1 MSAYH
6 VKIMPKELITAGFFS
21 VSPLSERFGFCH
33 SNSKHN

>member
-6 VKIMPKELITAGFFS
+6 VNITPKELLKLFFS
-21 VSPLSERFGFCH
+21 VSPLSEGFGFCH